1 MLSIQQL
8 SVRYGPIPALKE
20 VTLAIDEGEIVTVL
34 GANGAGKTTLLRTIS
49 GLLRAHSGQIQ
60 FGGRNISH
68 LEPHDIV
75 GLGITHVP
83 EGRGILGRMTVLENL
98 KLGAFRRSDG
108 HVKRDLDDVL
118 ARFPILAE
126 RQHQAAAALSG
137 GQQQMLA
144 IARAVMAKPKLML
157 LDEPSLGLAPLIVAE
172 VLQMI
177 GSLRGQTAVLLVEQN
192 TRAAL
197 RLADRA
203 YVLELGRIALQGP
216 SAQLINDAQLVR
228 AYLGQRAT
236 SADLVEAP

>member
-20 VTLAIDEGEIVTVL
+20 VTVAIEEGEIVTVL

-49 GLLRAHSGQIQ
+49 GLLRAHSGQIH
-60 FGGRNISH
+60 FAGRNISR

-108 HVKRDLDDVL
+108 RVKRDLDDVL

-177 GSLRGQTAVLLVEQN
+177 GSLRSQTAVLLVEQN

-197 RLADRA
+197 QLADRA

-228 AYLGQRAT
+228 AYLGHRAT